1 LKKLSS
7 VLVLCALVLAAC
19 GGSSEVAATVDGV
32 EVTVGDVEALVNKTD
47 DAAIAKE
54 EFANFL
60 TFNIV
65 LNIFARQAD
74 ADFGISFT
82 EEEIAAEADEIVAAE
97 LTEGQT
103 REDFLETNEVT
114 EQLLRQV
121 AHQSLIEAAIL
132 VEMQGS
138 ATEPTQEEIDAF
150 FEEAA
155 LMVCGSH
162 ILVETEAEAQ
172 DVVARLGAGEQF
184 ADVAIEVSID
194 GSAASGGDL
203 GCADPAQYVP
213 EFSEAISSAE
223 VGVPTAPVQSEFGFH
238 VILLR
243 EDELPTEEEAITSLG
258 SQAAQQGSQD
268 WFLSTAAAADVE
280 VNEKFGTWQSEP
292 TPEVVP
298 PAE

>member
-1 LKKLSS
+1 MKKLSS

-32 EVTVGDVEALVNKTD
+32 DVTVGDVEALVNKAE
-47 DAAIAKE
+47 DAAIPKE

-65 LNIFARQAD
+65 LSIFARQAD
-74 ADFGISFT
+74 TDFGISFT

-97 LTEGQT
+97 LAEGQT
-103 REDFLETNEVT
+103 REQFLETNEVT
-114 EQLLRQV
+114 EQLLLQV
-121 AHQSLIEAAIL
+121 AHQTLIETAIL
-132 VEMQGS
+132 EEMQGS
-138 ATEPTQEEIDAF
+138 SDAPTQEEIDAF

-162 ILVETEAEAQ
+162 ILVATEAEAQ
-172 DVVARLGAGEQF
+172 DVVARLEAGEPF
-184 ADVAIEVSID
+184 ADVAIEVSTD

-213 EFSEAISSAE
+213 EFSEAISTAE

-258 SQAAQQGSQD
+258 SQAAQQASQD
-268 WFLSTAAAADVE
+268 WFLSTASAADVE